1 MTSSGFRPGR
11 LMTAGLAAVL
21 TLAAC
26 SSASSGTATPAA
38 LPSAVSTFGTA
49 NGDVDSIT
57 WGLPYGEPTTID
69 PPNTANYSSSLV
81 AMNLCEP
88 LVRMEADYSISPNLA
103 TASQP
108 DPLTLVYDLKP
119 GITFWDGAPLTA
131 ADVVWSLEHAAAPTS
146 VVSSTLAGIASIT
159 ATTPQRVTVKLS
171 APDALLPVELAT
183 FAGAIQQKA
192 FSEKAGTGLGN
203 AAEGVMCTGPYRVRS
218 WESGQS
224 ITLAANP
231 TYWDSTRKPKVQ
243 TVRLRFITD
252 STSLA
257 QALAT
262 GELDGAYEVPAAMIP
277 TLQKT
282 TSGNLVF
289 GTPSQLYLALSA
301 ARSAG
306 PLADRDVRRALYMSL
321 DVKTI
326 TQVGYAGSATPNY
339 TALNKDVWD
348 NGAVSPRARQLWR
361 DAYAGFEAER
371 GSYGSAQAVTEAQQ
385 LARSAGYAGQ
395 PIVLAVLAG
404 DATLSRTAQLIQ
416 AQAGA
421 AGFDIEINALQ
432 PMEFE
437 QAAVDPAKRDGIDLI
452 LGGGFNAAPAP
463 LELMSFLALPGSF
476 YNYTGYDNA
485 EVTSAITKARAT
497 TDPVEQARLLIAAQT
512 ILEQDYSTVALAQL
526 GEIAFVNK
534 RLGGAVT
541 SFAYLNM
548 PSFASLG
555 SAG

>member
-1 MTSSGFRPGR
+1 M
-11 LMTAGLAAVL
+11 
-21 TLAAC
+21 
-26 SSASSGTATPAA
+26 
-38 LPSAVSTFGTA
+38 
-49 NGDVDSIT
+49 
-57 WGLPYGEPTTID
+57 
-69 PPNTANYSSSLV
+69 
-81 AMNLCEP
+81 
-88 LVRMEADYSISPNLA
+88 
-103 TASQP
+103 
-108 DPLTLVYDLKP
+108 
-119 GITFWDGAPLTA
+119 
-131 ADVVWSLEHAAAPTS
+131 
-146 VVSSTLAGIASIT
+146 
-159 ATTPQRVTVKLS
+159 
-171 APDALLPVELAT
+171 
-183 FAGAIQQKA
+183 
-192 FSEKAGTGLGN
+192 
-203 AAEGVMCTGPYRVRS
+203 
-218 WESGQS
+218 
-224 ITLAANP
+224 
-231 TYWDSTRKPKVQ
+231 
-243 TVRLRFITD
+243 
-252 STSLA
+252 
-257 QALAT
+257 
-262 GELDGAYEVPAAMIP
+262 
-277 TLQKT
+277 
-282 TSGNLVF
+282 
-289 GTPSQLYLALSA
+289 
-301 ARSAG
+301 
-306 PLADRDVRRALYMSL
+306 
-321 DVKTI
+321 
-326 TQVGYAGSATPNY
+326 
-339 TALNKDVWD
+339 
-348 NGAVSPRARQLWR
+348 WR